1 MHPNVKKW
9 LEFEYAPQKSQE
21 WLDLRM
27 GMLTAS
33 DAASAIGVNKY
44 ETPHQLLLRKCGK
57 GPVFTGNEAT
67 RHGEKYEDEARILY
81 EERHNEVVHEL
92 GLCPHPKYSFLG
104 GSPDGVSESGK
115 LVEIKCPMMRDID
128 GSVPEHY
135 MPQLQFYMFIANV
148 DFCYFS
154 NLFGNRKWDCVKVQ
168 KDNNYIISMNKT
180 IKIFWD
186 CVINKEAPTDQVL
199 DTPCID
205 KILIDDMIA
214 RDATTDNEFIS
225 LAHDYIDS
233 IASAKTNER
242 AKKDLKSMV
251 AANEREVY
259 SDILS
264 ITRDK
269 RGALRFNVK

>member
-92 GLCPHPKYSFLG
+92 GLCPHPKYSF
-104 GSPDGVSESGK
+104 
-115 LVEIKCPMMRDID
+115 
-128 GSVPEHY
+128 
-135 MPQLQFYMFIANV
+135 
-148 DFCYFS
+148 
-154 NLFGNRKWDCVKVQ
+154 FGW
-168 KDNNYIISMNKT
+168 
-180 IKIFWD
+180 
-186 CVINKEAPTDQVL
+186 
-199 DTPCID
+199 
-205 KILIDDMIA
+205 
-214 RDATTDNEFIS
+214 
-225 LAHDYIDS
+225 
-233 IASAKTNER
+233 
-242 AKKDLKSMV
+242 
-251 AANEREVY
+251 
-259 SDILS
+259 
-264 ITRDK
+264 
-269 RGALRFNVK
+269 

>member
-1 MHPNVKKW
+1 MV
-9 LEFEYAPQKSQE
+9 
-21 WLDLRM
+21 
-27 GMLTAS
+27 
-33 DAASAIGVNKY
+33 
-44 ETPHQLLLRKCGK
+44 
-57 GPVFTGNEAT
+57 
-67 RHGEKYEDEARILY
+67 
-81 EERHNEVVHEL
+81 
-92 GLCPHPKYSFLG
+92 
-104 GSPDGVSESGK
+104 
-115 LVEIKCPMMRDID
+115 
-128 GSVPEHY
+128 
-135 MPQLQFYMFIANV
+135 
-148 DFCYFS
+148 
-154 NLFGNRKWDCVKVQ
+154 NLFGNIKWYCVKVQ

-186 CVINKEAPTDQVL
+186 CVINKEAPTDQVI